1 MRKRIKKLNLNRETL
16 RNLQQVHLRRVAAG
30 GGTFE
35 IDTTCA
41 CTDGCGTGGCGSG
54 GCGSGG
60 CGSGGCTG
68 TCTLELITTCRC

>member
-1 MRKRIKKLNLNRETL
+1 MRKRIKRLNLNRETL
-16 RNLQQVHLRRVAAG
+16 RNLQYVHLQRVAAG
-30 GGTFE
+30 GGETFE

-41 CTDGCGTGGCGSG
+41 CTDGCGGGTG